1 MSPRSTTASR
11 SRGGAPPPVPLDRVI
26 DIAEFRARLRTFL
39 RHTEHA
45 ARRWGLT
52 PQRYALLL
60 AIKGAPDGSEQLT
73 VTELAVR
80 LQLTRNS
87 VTELVT
93 RAEEGGLVRR
103 TQADHDQRV
112 VLLTVTP
119 EGERRLM
126 GVLVENEEARRELA
140 RAFDEVAATFRTA
153 TDGEP

>member
-1 MSPRSTTASR
+1 MPRESQTTTRRRATL
-11 SRGGAPPPVPLDRVI
+11 PLERII
-26 DIAEFRARLRTFL
+26 DIAEFRACLRAFL

-60 AIKGAPDGSEQLT
+60 AIKGAPDGSEQLS
-73 VTELAVR
+73 VTELAER
-80 LQLTRNS
+80 LQLSRNS

-93 RAEEGGLVRR
+93 RAAEVGLVRR

-112 VLLTVTP
+112 IQLTLTA

-126 GVLVENEEARRELA
+126 GVLVENEDARRELA
-140 RAFDEVAATFRTA
+140 RVFDAVARSFRA
-153 TDGEP
+153 VTDGA